1 MTGSSELDAP
11 TDFAHGVLDIRYW
24 VRPMKHPHFKHSFAY
39 ELLNQS
45 VAPFHC
51 IFLTKERHDPLWKK
65 NILISAALVSLSQ

>member
-1 MTGSSELDAP
+1 MTDSSELDAP
-11 TDFAHGVLDIRYW
+11 TDFAIGVLDIRYW
-24 VRPMKHPHFKHSFAY
+24 VRPMKHHHFKHSFAY

-65 NILISAALVSLSQ
+65 KIY